1 MISMFLDKNS
11 SLEKQKCEYVR
22 SRTSFLPKLKQEY
35 ITLQKVES
43 QKTLESGLWCK
54 LGDSELLRSPY
65 DWNSIAI

>member
-43 QKTLESGLWCK
+43 QKTLESGL
-54 LGDSELLRSPY
+54 
-65 DWNSIAI
+65 